1 VSAALDRHSIHEDG
15 DFDRM
20 FADAGECYESV
31 RALLTAEQPP
41 TALIVG
47 IHQFVPAALHAIHD
61 AGVRIPEDV
70 SLVVFGDSD
79 WARATLPSLNA
90 IVVDQA
96 QHAAGAIELLL
107 QSIKGDS
114 SASRFGQNRPTS
126 PALPGP
132 ANGTIRKEGFILMAS
147 PLHTHVAEMFG
158 IKYPIFAF
166 GHHEDIV
173 VEACKAGAI
182 GVYGGTRQTPAEI
195 RATLKSIRARVG
207 DLPFGID
214 LVIPRGM
221 PEHNNREEIEAQ
233 LPTEH
238 RTFVDHIYEKYGVG
252 RPKRAG
258 ARSRFVR
265 SEESAMQQ
273 VEAVM
278 ESDVNL
284 LALGIGTPKDVVQRA
299 QADGKKVASLVGS
312 ARNARYALDA
322 GVDIIVTGLRRLVAP
337 ASSAPSA
344 CPRIVEMAATSR
356 VAAGGVATGRHML
369 GEAMGAWA
377 SGWHHR

>member
-1 VSAALDRHSIHEDG
+1 
-15 DFDRM
+15 
-20 FADAGECYESV
+20 
-31 RALLTAEQPP
+31 
-41 TALIVG
+41 
-47 IHQFVPAALHAIHD
+47 
-61 AGVRIPEDV
+61 
-70 SLVVFGDSD
+70 
-79 WARATLPSLNA
+79 
-90 IVVDQA
+90 
-96 QHAAGAIELLL
+96 
-107 QSIKGDS
+107 
-114 SASRFGQNRPTS
+114 
-126 PALPGP
+126 
-132 ANGTIRKEGFILMAS
+132 
-147 PLHTHVAEMFG
+147 MFG

-173 VEACKAGAI
+173 VEACRAGAI

-195 RATLKSIRARVG
+195 GAALKSIRARVG

-238 RTFVDHIYEKYGVG
+238 RAFVDHIYEKYGVG
-252 RPKRAG
+252 RPQRAG

-299 QADGKKVASLVGS
+299 QAAGKKVASLVGS

-322 GVDIIVTGLRRLVAP
+322 GVDIIVAQGYDAGGHTGVIGTFSLV
-337 ASSAPSA
+337 
-344 CPRIVEMAATSR
+344 PRIVDMAGDIP
-356 VAAGGVATGRHML
+356 VLAAGGVATGRHIAGAL
-369 GEAMGAWA
+369 AMGAQGVWVGTA
-377 SGWHHR
+377 WLITRENHTDPMLLAKLLAADSEDTVISRADSGKTLRQLRTAWSEEWSQPGAPAPLRMPYQDILVGDLLGAIQDHRVEPLMHTPAGQGIGYFAQETTVAEVVARFVSEAESALAAIGAGAPAR